1 MTEEENESI
10 KKLISTKDI
19 TNIKLAYLL
28 GKDSNV
34 INEYKKAIYFYKDFL
49 NLFKSGINRHNIK
62 EFKTV
67 EELIFF
73 IVNLKMLRLNKS
85 TNTTYLGLI
94 GMRKAPRIYTRR
106 LKRLP
111 YLHLFLNLRCI
122 HACYHEI
129 KKIDVSNNP
138 LLVDIT
144 LQNNKLTEINVSK
157 NLELEHLNIKNNNI
171 TSLDITNNKKLK
183 SYYTDLFCT

>member
-28 GKDSNV
+28 GKDSNI
-34 INEYKKAIYFYKDFL
+34 INEYKKAIYFYEPFFH
-49 NLFKSGINRHNIK
+49 LFEINKHNIK
-62 EFKTV
+62 EFTTV
-67 EELIFF
+67 EEIIFF

-85 TNTTYLGLI
+85 TI
-94 GMRKAPRIYTRR
+94 IREAPWMYTGR

-111 YLHLFLNLRCI
+111 YLHLFLNLRII
-122 HACYHEI
+122 HACDHEI
-129 KKIDVSNNP
+129 KKVDVSNNP

-144 LQNNKLTEINVSK
+144 LANNKLTEINVSK
-157 NLELEHLNIKNNNI
+157 NLKLEYLNIKNNNI
-171 TSLDITNNKKLK
+171 TSLDITNNKKLR
-183 SYYTDLFCT
+183 SYYTDLICT

>member
-28 GKDSNV
+28 GKDSNI
-34 INEYKKAIYFYKDFL
+34 INEYKKAIYFYEPFFH
-49 NLFKSGINRHNIK
+49 LFKISRHNIK
-62 EFKTV
+62 EFTTI
-67 EELIFF
+67 EEIIFLF
-73 IVNLKMLRLNKS
+73 VNLKMLRLNRKTIMSSS
-85 TNTTYLGLI
+85 TF
-94 GMRKAPRIYTRR
+94 YTGR

-111 YLHLFLNLRCI
+111 YLHLFLNLRII
-122 HACYHEI
+122 HACDHKI
-129 KKIDVSNNP
+129 KKVDVSNNP

-144 LQNNKLTEINVSK
+144 LANNKLTEINVSK

-171 TSLDITNNKKLK
+171 TSLDITNNKKLR

>member
-34 INEYKKAIYFYKDFL
+34 INEYKKAIYFYKPFFH
-49 NLFKSGINRHNIK
+49 LFESRINRHNIN
-62 EFKTV
+62 EFTTI

-73 IVNLKMLRLNKS
+73 VVNLKMLRLNKS
-85 TNTTYLGLI
+85 TI
-94 GMRKAPRIYTRR
+94 IRKAPRMHTGR

-111 YLHLFLNLRCI
+111 YLHLFLNLRVI
-122 HACYHEI
+122 HACDHEI
-129 KKIDVSNNP
+129 KKVDVSNNP

-144 LQNNKLTEINVSK
+144 LENNKLTEINITK
-157 NLELEHLNIKNNNI
+157 NLELEHLNIRNNNI
-171 TSLDITNNKKLK
+171 TSLDVTNNKKLRN
-183 SYYTDLFCT
+183 YYGNLFESHK

>member
-28 GKDSNV
+28 GKDSNI
-34 INEYKKAIYFYKDFL
+34 INEYKKAIYFYKPFFH
-49 NLFKSGINRHNIK
+49 LFKINGHNIK
-62 EFKTV
+62 QFITV

-85 TNTTYLGLI
+85 TIIRETPWILY
-94 GMRKAPRIYTRR
+94 PVR

-111 YLHLFLNLRCI
+111 YLNLFLNLRII
-122 HACYHEI
+122 HACDHEI

-144 LQNNKLTEINVSK
+144 LQNNKLTEINISK
-157 NLELEHLNIKNNNI
+157 NLKLEHLNIKNNNI
-171 TSLDITNNKKLK
+171 TSLDITNNKKLR
-183 SYYTDLFCT
+183 SYYTDLFYT